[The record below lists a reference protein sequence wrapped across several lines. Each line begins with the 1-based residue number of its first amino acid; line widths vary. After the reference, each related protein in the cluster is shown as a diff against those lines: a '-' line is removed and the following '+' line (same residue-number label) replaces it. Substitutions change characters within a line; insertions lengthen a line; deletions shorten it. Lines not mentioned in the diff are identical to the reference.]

1 MQTFTMPYSGRLLV
15 THLASYGLA
24 AALDARGVDAF
35 VGHDPDAVEMTPQV
49 FADVDLAKVASCI
62 RASGLECESAVEADL
77 EPGRTGNDRVPVI
90 RARATEPERAAISA
104 AARERLLDELEA
116 QGARTAAALIAGL
129 GAPGVWLRDA
139 KARDKHV
146 PARGA
151 SRLDGVPYNIGS
163 DIVRG
168 ALRHSLPTAMAVVE
182 ENLRPLTDG
191 SRVGT
196 ADETDKLLWSPPG
209 TRIALV
215 YQWLAALGLGLLP
228 VGLSASTHART
239 PGFWQQSGAR
249 GIALPILS
257 RPVSAARLR
266 SLLQLPDLVARGA
279 TPAAATRLRALGIR
293 ELVTFT
299 VLDSSSGTMV
309 KFSFGP
315 ATRFE
320 L

>member
-24 AALDARGVDAF
+24 VALDARGVEAF
-35 VGHDPDAVEMTPQV
+35 VGHDPDAVELTPQV
-49 FADVDLAKVASCI
+49 FADVDLDEVAACI
-62 RASGLECESAVEADL
+62 RASALECKSAVEADL
-77 EPGRTGNDRVPVI
+77 EPGRTGNGRIPVI
-90 RARATEPERAAISA
+90 RARATEPERAAISL
-104 AARERLLDELEA
+104 AARERLLDDLEA
-116 QGARTAAALIAGL
+116 QDARSAAALIAGL

-139 KARDKHV
+139 KARDKRV
-146 PARGA
+146 PAHGA

-168 ALRHSLPTAMAVVE
+168 ALRHSLPAATAIVE
-182 ENLRPLTDG
+182 EDLRPLTDG
-191 SRVGT
+191 GRVRT
-196 ADETDKLLWSPPG
+196 ADETDRLLWSPPG

-215 YQWLAALGLGLLP
+215 YQWLAALGLELLP
-228 VGLSASTHART
+228 VGLSASARART
-239 PGFWQQSGAR
+239 PGFWQESGER
-249 GIALPILS
+249 GIALPVIS

-279 TPAAATRLRALGIR
+279 TPAAAKRLRALGIC
-293 ELVTFT
+293 ELVTFM

-315 ATRFE
+315 ARRFG

>member
-15 THLASYGLA
+15 THLAAYGLA
-24 AALDARGVDAF
+24 AALDARAVDAF
-35 VGHDPDAVEMTPQV
+35 VGHDPDAVELTPQV
-49 FADVDLAKVASCI
+49 FAAVDLAEVAASI
-62 RASGLECESAVEADL
+62 RASALECQSAVEADL
-77 EPGRTGNDRVPVI
+77 EPGLTGNDRIPVI
-90 RARATEPERAAISA
+90 RARATEPGRAAISVV
-104 AARERLLDELEA
+104 ARERLLDDLEA
-116 QGARTAAALIAGL
+116 QHAISAAALVVGL

-139 KARDKHV
+139 KARDKAV

-151 SRLDGVPYNIGS
+151 SRLDGVAYNIGS

-168 ALRHSLPTAMAVVE
+168 ALRHSLPAATAVVE
-182 ENLRPLTDG
+182 EDLRPITDG

-196 ADETDKLLWSPPG
+196 ADETDRLLWSPPG
-209 TRIALV
+209 TQIALI

-228 VGLSASTHART
+228 VGLTASTHART
-239 PGFWQQSGAR
+239 PGFWQESGAR
-249 GIALPILS
+249 GVALPILS

-266 SLLQLPDLVARGA
+266 SLLQVPDLVARGA
-279 TPAAATRLRALGIR
+279 TPAAATRMRALGIR